1 MSWETFVVG
10 TLEFVPDMPEEKN
23 AKIITN
29 LAVFE
34 QRTQKVK

>member
-1 MSWETFVVG
+1 
-10 TLEFVPDMPEEKN
+10 MPSSYNGLFDLDYVADAGGRHDK
-23 AKIITN
+23 